1 MKTKINLMKA
11 ALFAAVLLIGLG
23 CSKDDEADDRY
34 ALTAVTAK
42 AKKAKF
48 NFNTSLKGRNEVP
61 AVDSKGTG
69 QTSVKI
75 ARDESSIDYKITAS
89 NVENVVAVHFHLAPA
104 GQNGGVVAFLFS
116 NPNQPSGPQ
125 NGVLVDG
132 TLTDADVIGSLAGD
146 LDGLIEAIRSGNIY
160 VNLHTSAVP
169 SGELRGQ
176 L

>member
-1 MKTKINLMKA
+1 MKTKFNFVK
-11 ALFAAVLLIGLG
+11 VLLCATVLAVGVG
-23 CSKDDEADDRY
+23 CSENDTVYSDDENKLVA
-34 ALTAVTAK
+34 AK
-42 AKKAKF
+42 ASLTKF

-61 AVDSKGTG
+61 AVDSQGTG
-69 QTSVKI
+69 QASVKI
-75 ARDESSIDYKITAS
+75 AKDEKSIYFKVTAS
-89 NVENVVAVHFHLAPA
+89 NVENVRAMHFHMAPA

-125 NGVLVDG
+125 NGVLAEG
-132 TLTDADVIGSLAGD
+132 TLTEANVIGALAGD